1 MNKQKKL
8 NEVNVTVILK
18 LHQLQHILDSG
29 STENIQNCIV
39 FNKKELTNLYARV
52 GELQDETHNLEETRK
67 YDTKNKIISMQE
79 IYLWFFTEKMRYI

>member
-1 MNKQKKL
+1 MDKQKKL

-18 LHQLQHILDSG
+18 LHQLQHILDSE
-29 STENIQNCIV
+29 STENIQNCTV

-67 YDTKNKIISMQE
+67 YDTKNKIISSKE
-79 IYLWFFTEKMRYI
+79 IYS

>member
-1 MNKQKKL
+1 MDKQKKL

-18 LHQLQHILDSG
+18 LHQLQHILDSE

-67 YDTKNKIISMQE
+67 YDTKNKIISSKE
-79 IYLWFFTEKMRYI
+79 IYS